1 VRRIVPH
8 LWYDK
13 EAGEAAE
20 FYASILPDSAV
31 LSRTKLGGTPSGEVE
46 LVAARLAGQEF
57 QLISAGPYFAF
68 TPAVSFVVAAE
79 SAAEAERLAAA
90 LGAGGAE
97 LMPFGAYPF
106 APAFAWVRDRYGLSW
121 QVIFRPGERP
131 RRRIAPALLFTGAVC
146 GRAEEAA
153 RFYASLFDGASVG
166 DILRYGP
173 DEAPDR
179 EGTVKQLAF
188 SLEGMDFTAMD
199 SAYEH
204 GFGFNEAVSFIVYVE
219 TQAELDRFWA
229 ALSAVPEA
237 EQCGWLK
244 DRFGLSWQVVPNAL
258 GELMGS
264 GDEARRARVTAAFL
278 SMKKFDIAAL
288 KAAAAAEGGER

>member
-1 VRRIVPH
+1 MRRIVPH

-46 LVAARLAGQEF
+46 LVSARLAGQEF
-57 QLISAGPYFAF
+57 QLISAGPYFSF

-121 QVIFRPGERP
+121 QVIFRPGPAP

-153 RFYASLFDGASVG
+153 RFYASLFDGAGVG

-199 SAYEH
+199 SAYDH
-204 GFGFNEAVSFIVYVE
+204 GFSFNEAVSFIVYVE

-244 DRFGLSWQVVPNAL
+244 DRFGLSWQVVPTAMD
-258 GELMGS
+258 ELMGS
-264 GDEARRARVTAAFL
+264 GDEASRARVTAAFL

-288 KAAAAAEGGER
+288 KAAAEGGER